1 MKNNSLRHTVRVPL
15 GKRSY
20 PIYLGTAI
28 LSSLGLLFQRHRMP
42 KTVVIITD
50 KNVARLYLKT
60 VKKSLAV
67 SGFDTRTIIIPSG
80 EEQKSLRRADA
91 IYSDLLRWNIERQST
106 IVALGGGVVG
116 DLAGF
121 IASTYQRG
129 VHFVQVPTTLLA
141 QVDSS
146 VGGKVGVNH
155 SLGKNM
161 VGTFYQPDFVA
172 ADIGTLQTLPA
183 REIVCG
189 LGEVLKYGI
198 IRDKKFFLYS
208 VKHIDAITSKN
219 SATLARI
226 VAQCCRMKA
235 DIVSRDERDKN
246 LRAIL
251 NFGHTVGHALE
262 HAGNYRLLKHGEAVL
277 LGMVAETFAALRL
290 GLITPLEAGRIEDA
304 VLSIPLP
311 SLHGLKSSSSTLLA
325 TMRVDKKVYGG
336 KIRLVLPTSIG
347 KVTLPMPVDE
357 DIILDSLSYLR
368 GFLTSRKLM

>member
-1 MKNNSLRHTVRVPL
+1 LKNNSLRHTVRVPL

-28 LSSLGLLFQRHRMP
+28 LSSLGSLFQRHRMP

-60 VKKSLAV
+60 VKKSLAS
-67 SGFDTRTIIIPSG
+67 SGFDTRTIIIPFG
-80 EEQKSLRRADA
+80 EGQKSLRRADA
-91 IYSDLLRWNIERQST
+91 IYSDLLRWKVERQST

-155 SLGKNM
+155 ALGKNM
-161 VGTFYQPDFVA
+161 VGSFYQPDFVA

-183 REIVCG
+183 REIICG

-219 SATLARI
+219 SKTLARI
-226 VAQCCRMKA
+226 VAECCRMKA
-235 DIVSRDERDKN
+235 DIVSRDEREKN

-262 HAGNYRLLKHGEAVL
+262 HAGNYRLLKHGEAIL

-311 SLHGLKSSSSTLLA
+311 SLHGLKFSSSILLA
-325 TMRVDKKVYGG
+325 TMRVDKKVYDG
-336 KIRLVLPTSIG
+336 KIRLVVPTSIG

-357 DIILDSLSYLR
+357 SIILDSLAYLQ
-368 GFLTSRKLM
+368 GFLASRKLL

>member
-1 MKNNSLRHTVRVPL
+1 MKTNTRCKTVRVPL

-20 PIYLGTAI
+20 PIYLGTSI
-28 LSSLGLLFQRHRMP
+28 LPSIGSLFQRHRMP
-42 KTVVIITD
+42 KTAVIITD
-50 KNVARLYLKT
+50 RNVARLYLRR
-60 VKKSLAV
+60 VKESLAA
-67 SGFDTRTIIIPSG
+67 SGFIVRSIIIPAG
-80 EEQKSLRRADA
+80 EGQKNLHRANA

-129 VHFVQVPTTLLA
+129 VRFVQVPTTLLA

-155 SLGKNM
+155 ALGKNM

-172 ADIGTLQTLPA
+172 ADIETLQTLPR

-198 IRDKKFFLYS
+198 IMDRKFFAYT
-208 VKHIDAITSKN
+208 VKHTDTILSKN
-219 SATLARI
+219 NAHLIRI
-226 VAQCCRMKA
+226 VGECCRMKA
-235 DIVSRDERDKN
+235 DIVSRDERERN

-262 HAGNYRLLKHGEAVL
+262 HAGNYRLLRHGEAIL

-290 GLITPLEAGRIEDA
+290 GLITPMAAGRIENA

-311 SLHGLKSSSSTLLA
+311 SLRGVKFSPSKLLS
-325 TMRVDKKVYGG
+325 TMRVDKKVSDG

-347 KVTLPMPVDE
+347 KATLAIPVDE
-357 DIILDSLSYLR
+357 NIILDSLSYLQ
-368 GFLTSRKLM
+368 GFLASRKLL

>member
-1 MKNNSLRHTVRVPL
+1 LKTNTRFHTVRVSL

-20 PIYLGTAI
+20 PIYLGTAA

-42 KTVVIITD
+42 KTAVIITD

-60 VKKSLAV
+60 VKKSLAAY
-67 SGFDTRTIIIPSG
+67 GFTTRSIIIPPG
-80 EEQKSLRRADA
+80 EEQKSLRRADS
-91 IYSDLLRWNIERQST
+91 IYSSLLRWSIERQST

-155 SLGKNM
+155 TLGKNM

-172 ADIGTLQTLPA
+172 ADIATLQTLPE

-198 IRDKKFFLYS
+198 IMDKEFFSYT
-208 VKHIDAITSKN
+208 VNHIDALISKN
-219 SATLARI
+219 NANLTRI
-226 VAQCCRMKA
+226 VAECCRMKA
-235 DIVSRDERDKN
+235 DIVSRDEREKN

-251 NFGHTVGHALE
+251 NFGHTIGHGLE
-262 HAGNYRLLKHGEAVL
+262 HAGGYRLLKHGEAIL
-277 LGMVAETFAALRL
+277 LGMVAEAFVALRL
-290 GLITPLEAGRIEDA
+290 RLITPVEAGRIENA

-311 SLHGLKSSSSTLLA
+311 HLHGLKFSSSTLLS
-325 TMRVDKKVYGG
+325 TMRVDKKVFEG

-357 DIILDSLSYLR
+357 DIILDSLSYLQ
-368 GFLTSRKLM
+368 GFLASRKLL